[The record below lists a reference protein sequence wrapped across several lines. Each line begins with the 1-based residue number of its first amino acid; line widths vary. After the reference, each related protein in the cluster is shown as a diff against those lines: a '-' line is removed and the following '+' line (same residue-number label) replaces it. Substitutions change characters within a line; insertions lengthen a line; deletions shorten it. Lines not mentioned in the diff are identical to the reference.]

1 MQDLSEQNRE
11 NRIEQKLPNCSGRTT
26 AQVVRYRIAQE
37 LGIDPSEVGCG
48 YTFLAMHTHPDK
60 TPQNVQISAAIQ
72 SSMSSNPDSQTSCY
86 DDAVTEVLG
95 PDSRGRLRVGGAG
108 ICKTQMKKTAN
119 IKKKQAY
126 EARKNKEWKT
136 SIEGQLVEVTGALK
150 DLTSIIRDMRSV
162 PQGEQHSPQS
172 RPSRGE
178 RALS

>member
-11 NRIEQKLPNCSGRTT
+11 NRREQKLPNCSGRTT

-37 LGIDPSEVGCG
+37 LGIDPSEVGRG

-72 SSMSSNPDSQTSCY
+72 SSMSSNPDSQTTCC

-119 IKKKQAY
+119 IKKNKHMKQG
-126 EARKNKEWKT
+126 RTKN
-136 SIEGQLVEVTGALK
+136 GRLQLKANWLK
-150 DLTSIIRDMRSV
+150 LQV
-162 PQGEQHSPQS
+162 
-172 RPSRGE
+172 
-178 RALS
+178 L